1 MTELRIPADDFQV
14 GDLVHT
20 GNGQPVRVRR
30 IVRDK
35 AGRLL
40 VNPGDHDEL
49 DGWVWEHATV
59 TRNT

>member
-1 MTELRIPADDFQV
+1 MTDLYLPADDFQV

-20 GNGQPVRVRR
+20 DGRTVRVRD

-35 AGRLL
+35 AGRLI
-40 VNPGDHDEL
+40 VNPGDFDEL

-59 TRNT
+59 TRDEK